1 MTDRVLVT
9 GASGF
14 IGHHLVNAL
23 LERKRQVRCL
33 VRPTSDLSYLPTERL
48 ELVTGD
54 VLDAP
59 SLAQAASSVRTIYH
73 LAGEIDA
80 SARRRLYRVNVQGTA
95 NLAAACAALAE
106 PPTLIVVSTLEAG
119 GPALNGRP
127 RTEGDPAQPVTHYGR
142 SKLQGERAAA
152 AHADRVPIT
161 VVRTPSVFGE
171 YDRQTLNLFRSF
183 RLGGLGIHALP
194 QANRQRLSLIHAREL
209 ADFLMLAAERGER
222 LDPDR
227 PETAGFGL
235 YYPTQGEMTLGEAI
249 RTVAEALNQR
259 RVTVLDLPVGVAYA
273 ATALAEVW
281 SRVSGR
287 PPGIMTLDKARAA
300 AAGSWTCSGEK
311 SRRLGFEP
319 DRSLEERLVQTARW
333 YREQGWLHQ

>member
-23 LERKRQVRCL
+23 LERNRQVRCL
-33 VRPTSDLSYLPTERL
+33 VRPTSDLSSLPTEQL

-54 VLDAP
+54 VLDPP
-59 SLAQAASSVRTIYH
+59 SLAQAASGVGTVYH

-80 SARRRLYRVNVQGTA
+80 SARKRLYRVNVQGA
-95 NLAAACAALAE
+95 GNLAAACAAVAK
-106 PPTLIVVSTLEAG
+106 PPTLILVSTLEAG
-119 GPALNGRP
+119 GPALDDRP
-127 RTEGDPAQPVTHYGR
+127 RNERDPAQPVTHYGR

-152 AHADRVPIT
+152 AYAQKVPIT

-183 RLGGLGIHALP
+183 RLGGLGLHGLP
-194 QANRQRLSLIHAREL
+194 QANRQQLSLIHAGEL
-209 ADFLMLAAERGER
+209 AEFLLLAAERGER
-222 LDPDR
+222 LEPDR
-227 PETAGFGL
+227 GEREGVGL
-235 YYPTQGEMTLGEAI
+235 YYPTQGEMTLGQAI
-249 RTVAEALNQR
+249 RTVAKALDQGK
-259 RVTVLDLPVGVAYA
+259 VTVIDLPVGVAYA
-273 ATALAEVW
+273 ATALAEAW
-281 SRVSGR
+281 AKISGR

-300 AAGSWTCSGEK
+300 AAGWWTCDGEK

-319 DRSLEERLVQTARW
+319 QRSLEQRLQQTARW
-333 YREQGWLHQ
+333 YQEQGWLS